1 MRPTGRLPI
10 LLLVFQL
17 GCAGCQEKSP
27 PPAPAAAEPGKPDA
41 PTVRAGAGPDVSK
54 ARDAWVVQG
63 DFRLLDGALRTGGGL
78 EDTVPAG
85 ERLLVTLHLAGLIPG
100 TDLEAGFEVADGRGT
115 WLPRVTQTLPSAQ
128 VRGATGMLQAVLQ
141 TGTHWPAGAY
151 TLQVTLTANER
162 KGALF
167 VPFTVLADPP
177 PAGDQ
182 PWVSL
187 PERIRAGAPLAVRVV
202 VPWAPGS
209 VGALTVRVDDGPATP
224 VPLSGSNPP
233 GGRHEGVLMM
243 KAPAAPGKHALYF
256 TRQTGDGHATMFGVP
271 FEVLPDAPGPHALRF
286 TTHDGGLRH
295 TWRRRQEG
303 LLLIEDPHWPADAP
317 GTLDVVVMGAGDEV
331 LYLRR
336 LPLPEKPEGAVSL
349 PFSVPEF
356 SPAGRLRFRLRWSS
370 GGRHQELEH
379 GLMVE
384 GADLVQA
391 PHFTISGLEL
401 GTHAALVRAGRESMP
416 AGREWHF
423 SFVASGYKTG
433 KKIEQA
439 GVTMVPVPVLGLTC
453 AVSLSTPGGPV
464 VAENRTLVKLD
475 SPMLYVPPRH
485 RVAAAWSVPR
495 LAPGRYLLRLE
506 CDDTHS
512 TGSAQLQRPIVIE

>member
-1 MRPTGRLPI
+1 MPATGRLP
-10 LLLVFQL
+10 LLLLLFQL

-27 PPAPAAAEPGKPDA
+27 PPAAPAPAKPDTQT
-41 PTVRAGAGPDVSK
+41 PRPGEGPDVSK
-54 ARDAWVVQG
+54 SGDAWVVQG
-63 DFRLLDGALRTGGGL
+63 DFRLLDGALRTGGGFV
-78 EDTVPAG
+78 DTIPAG
-85 ERLLVTLHLAGLIPG
+85 ERLLVTLHLAGLVAG

-115 WLPRVTQTLPSAQ
+115 WLPRVSQILPAAS
-128 VRGATGMLQAVLQ
+128 VRGTTGMLQAVLQ

-151 TLQVTLTANER
+151 TLQVTLSAGER
-162 KGALF
+162 KGELF
-167 VPFTVLADPP
+167 VPFNVLADPP
-177 PAGDQ
+177 PPGDQ

-187 PERIRAGAPLAVRVV
+187 PERVRAGAPLTVRVV
-202 VPWAPGS
+202 VPWTPGTG
-209 VGALTVRVDDGPATP
+209 GAFTVRVDDGQATP
-224 VPLSGSNPP
+224 MRLSPSTPA
-233 GGRHEGVLMM
+233 GGRHEGAWVMT
-243 KAPAAPGKHALYF
+243 APTAPGKHALYF
-256 TRQTGDGHATMFGVP
+256 TRRTGDGPGATFGVP
-271 FEVLPDAPGPHALRF
+271 FEVLPDEPGPHALRF

-303 LLLIEDPHWPADAP
+303 FLQVGHPQWPAAAP
-317 GTLDVVVMGAGDEV
+317 GTLDVVIMGSRDEV

-336 LPLPEKPEGAVSL
+336 LPLPAKPGGAVSL

-370 GGRHQELEH
+370 GGRHLELEH

-384 GADLVQA
+384 GSDLVQA

-401 GTHAALVRAGRESMP
+401 GTHAALVRAGRERLP

-453 AVSLSTPGGPV
+453 AASLSAPGGPV

-475 SPMLYVPPRH
+475 APMLYVPPRH
-485 RVAAAWSVPR
+485 RVTASWSVPQ
-495 LAPGRYLLRLE
+495 LPPGRYLLRME

-512 TGSAQLQRPIVIE
+512 TGSAQLQRPIVLE